1 MLFVLLVNDLPDNI
15 NNITKFYADDLKLIA
30 DASDRV
36 TVENDLLSLEQWESI
51 WLLKFNPKKCKVMHV
66 SYNSNLKNVYELDGV
81 VLKNIQSEKDLGV
94 TVNHDA

>member
-1 MLFVLLVNDLPDNI
+1 MTSDRLSVLGPLLCVLIINDLPDNI
-15 NNITKFYADDLKLIA
+15 KNITKLFADDLKLIA

-66 SYNSNLKNVYELDGV
+66 S
-81 VLKNIQSEKDLGV
+81 
-94 TVNHDA
+94 